1 MSFDE
6 KRDLSA
12 LSHNINVDVNWSFFK
27 KLFKIEILVGYYTYP
42 ASRNNQQHVK
52 RFFFLYTIPK
62 PIKPL
67 SSSTMCSIINVW
79 CFLLKHFFFFRSF
92 VHQMNMRF
100 IILDIYPL
108 FIAFILSVRF
118 YYYCDVVLNTLF
130 QPYRILV
137 FQFTRCENVSMYE
150 IRFSNL
156 SEMCVV

>member
-1 MSFDE
+1 MSIDHFSKNCLKSKFWSGIIPIQHQE
-6 KRDLSA
+6 TINNMSRD
-12 LSHNINVDVNWSFFK
+12 
-27 KLFKIEILVGYYTYP
+27 
-42 ASRNNQQHVK
+42 
-52 RFFFLYTIPK
+52 FFFLYTIPK

-92 VHQMNMRF
+92 VYQMNMRF

-137 FQFTRCENVSMYE
+137 FQFTRCENVSMDE